1 MRASQ
6 LRTLLI
12 ALIAA
17 IAAILWFRW
26 QAGPEH
32 RGSGVAPAGEMPRP
46 RPTVE
51 PVVPGVPKAPEGSGS
66 GSQPAPESDPGQ
78 LASAWEKVDMDEIR
92 RAMPENT
99 YWTMSAPTTDERAIR
114 EREEERARWNAEY
127 GKVLSGNASEEE
139 IRAYYAHRQRLS
151 ADYVEFTSYVIDHH
165 GDDLSEQDLGLLELA
180 RRLHLHRLAEYPKE
194 TQRAFERKAEQ
205 DAAREAWQRDQ
216 AEFGAKPPSQ

>member
-1 MRASQ
+1 MRANQ

-26 QAGPEH
+26 QASPTAEH
-32 RGSGVAPAGEMPRP
+32 RGGVAPAGEMPKP

-66 GSQPAPESDPGQ
+66 QPAPESDPGD
-78 LASAWEKVDMDEIR
+78 LASAWESVDMDEIR

-99 YWTMSAPTTDERAIR
+99 YWTMSAPTTDERVIR

-127 GKVLSGNASEEE
+127 GKMLSGNASEEE

-151 ADYVEFTSYVIDHH
+151 ADYVEFTSYVLDHYQ
-165 GDDLSEQDLGLLELA
+165 DDLSDQDLGLLELA